1 MVGRRSS
8 QRSPPWRSVTMR
20 SQRRFRTHPDLRT
33 DLCAQAGPRHRC
45 GSMVRGLLRRN
56 EVETIGVGSAHES
69 RRRQSRSVVA
79 DPVPLCRRSGASDA
93 RPAQKGAGNRT
104 VPANSL
110 QEHSGRRRTDTTVL
124 DADALQDPIVAA
136 GRTWKLAPLTD
147 DQHKPRGARFQ
158 GVDTKLV
165 TAAAKA
171 MGLNLYE
178 AATEDLAALA
188 KKLPVGR
195 LYSNGK
201 GFVPNI
207 RQSQY
212 SELIATLAH
221 EPQAALTK
229 DDEPLPQV
237 TSGLPRTWD
246 EIAPGHL
253 VIAEESLVNG
263 WWHATCLTATATCSR
278 CAFAI
283 IPSCQSL
290 CGIGLR
296 SRLSAPR

>member
-1 MVGRRSS
+1 MRRLLFLVVDAGRAPSGA
-8 QRSPPWRSVTMR
+8 W
-20 SQRRFRTHPDLRT
+20 
-33 DLCAQAGPRHRC
+33 AQNVAGPSGVDLINAASDTAIESSALSSYLSFQATMNSWKEALTNWRC
-45 GSMVRGLLRRN
+45 HLSEAERRRYGAPANWNCRDVRFFISRIAFGALGPERAAALNR
-56 EVETIGVGSAHES
+56 VETTLRLPQDQIDMLIA
-69 RRRQSRSVVA
+69 
-79 DPVPLCRRSGASDA
+79 
-93 RPAQKGAGNRT
+93 AG
-104 VPANSL
+104 
-110 QEHSGRRRTDTTVL
+110 H
-124 DADALQDPIVAA
+124 DALQANPAFR
-136 GRTWKLAPLTD
+136 GFLQLAPAKSA
-147 DQHKPRGARFQ
+147 QHSPSVA
-158 GVDTKLV
+158 TP
-165 TAAAKA
+165 
-171 MGLNLYE
+171 

-253 VIAEESLVNG
+253 VIAEELLVNG
-263 WWHATCLTATATCSR
+263 WWHAIVLDRNGDMLTLRFRDYPKLPKFVRHRAAVALVSTALSEP
-278 CAFAI
+278 
-283 IPSCQSL
+283 PSPPSP
-290 CGIGLR
+290 
-296 SRLSAPR
+296 SA